1 MEQEVRCVASV
12 ASIAEDLFV
21 EVFCDAFGPEKTQ
34 YLSVQHPFVD
44 IYGNRRFIDFALESE
59 SLRIAIE
66 IDGETIH
73 NPGKVS
79 RNKYYDDLLK
89 QNSLI
94 YSNWKVY
101 RWTYNQVKDQQ
112 EKVKDELITF
122 VGEMPEFRL
131 LDDYLPKQKGKVI
144 ELKNHQQSAIDNLQ
158 KMREDGESIA
168 LLYHATGTGKTVT
181 AVSDAKG
188 FGERTLFLAHTRELV
203 TQAKSTF
210 EDIWPDKQ
218 AGMFVAEQKDADA
231 YVVCASIQSVAQNF
245 EQFKPD
251 DFGYIIVD
259 ECHHGTANTYK
270 KLLGY
275 FEPKFTLGLTATPER
290 TDGEDLLEL
299 FRNVAH
305 KLDLKTA
312 VGMGELAPVR
322 CIRVKTNVDLSTVRI
337 NGIKYYSQDLESKL
351 YVPERNRIIIETYLQ
366 YVKNRKTVV
375 FCASVK
381 HAEQISQLFR
391 DKGIACEAVSG
402 TLKNSKRAQILDEYE
417 NGSIDVLCACDL
429 LNEGWDSPRTEVLF
443 MARPTMSKT
452 LYIQQLGRGM
462 RKCEGKEYLMVFDFI
477 DNASMF
483 NAPYSIHRLLNI
495 KDYRPG
501 QMVLGSE
508 KQMEFDRDL
517 YAKGEKPEI
526 WLDLPLDVADYEL
539 IDLFNWQDKVKDMI
553 SQLEF
558 VRMVDV
564 QAETIER
571 YIRDGRL
578 EPDLEVPV
586 GDKRTFKYFNEDTV
600 RKYAQEFG
608 WDLITATNMKDKF
621 IEMVKTMD
629 MSFSY
634 KPVLLKAMLEH
645 VDDKGRVHV
654 EDIVD
659 YFIDFYGDRKD
670 KGLFVEKKTSI
681 YCKDGF
687 TRKDVERNIF
697 ANPFKRFEDMRFMK
711 RCREIELVQFNKYV
725 FKKLTKEDIAWINAH
740 CDEKLK
746 EYYGRYEQL

>member
-1 MEQEVRCVASV
+1 M
-12 ASIAEDLFV
+12 
-21 EVFCDAFGPEKTQ
+21 
-34 YLSVQHPFVD
+34 
-44 IYGNRRFIDFALESE
+44 
-59 SLRIAIE
+59 
-66 IDGETIH
+66 
-73 NPGKVS
+73 
-79 RNKYYDDLLK
+79 
-89 QNSLI
+89 
-94 YSNWKVY
+94 
-101 RWTYNQVKDQQ
+101 
-112 EKVKDELITF
+112 
-122 VGEMPEFRL
+122 
-131 LDDYLPKQKGKVI
+131 
-144 ELKNHQQSAIDNLQ
+144 
-158 KMREDGESIA
+158 
-168 LLYHATGTGKTVT
+168 
-181 AVSDAKG
+181 
-188 FGERTLFLAHTRELV
+188 
-203 TQAKSTF
+203 
-210 EDIWPDKQ
+210 
-218 AGMFVAEQKDADA
+218 
-231 YVVCASIQSVAQNF
+231 QSVAQNF

-462 RKCEGKEYLMVFDFI
+462 RQCEGKEYLMVFDFI

-711 RCREIELVQFNKYV
+711 RCREIQLVQFNKYV